1 MIRLLIYLV
10 MKQLIPI
17 ITELFT
23 RGRKADISLDCI
35 TQSYFAVLRT
45 MHFSIMKILKSPKNF
60 RKLCLIIHQILT
72 VRTS

>member
-1 MIRLLIYLV
+1 

-35 TQSYFAVLRT
+35 TQSYFAVLR
-45 MHFSIMKILKSPKNF
+45 FQKIVFNHSSDFDCKDFLSLYKNM
-60 RKLCLIIHQILT
+60 LQNHIL
-72 VRTS
+72 